1 MTSATRGTKYAL
13 SQELR
18 QLCSECPPAHLPR
31 CAMCLGHGIHPHS
44 NQVESRPSQAR
55 QPPMHDL
62 PHRYRLYSGLHSQY

>member
-1 MTSATRGTKYAL
+1 
-13 SQELR
+13 
-18 QLCSECPPAHLPR
+18 
-31 CAMCLGHGIHPHS
+31 MCLGNGIHPHS